1 MSRSTVSTLKLRQ
14 LTKRRKKLKDEYES
28 AQRRLQEEIRQLEQ
42 QSEAEEQKF
51 FYKAIKKIGF
61 APEDR
66 AVLVGGLIVIKEK
79 VAAGDAEAIND
90 YISKYNDFISN
101 PRNGIKHEL
110 HEDNAVTDGIPEAE
124 DGEQEP

>member
-1 MSRSTVSTLKLRQ
+1 M
-14 LTKRRKKLKDEYES
+14 
-28 AQRRLQEEIRQLEQ
+28 QEEIRQLEQ

-79 VAAGDAEAIND
+79 VAAGDADAINE
-90 YISKYNDFISN
+90 YIARYNGFISN
-101 PRNGIKHEL
+101 PKNGIKDEL
-110 HEDNAVTDGIPEAE
+110 HEDNAVEEDLPEAE

>member
-14 LTKRRKKLKDEYES
+14 LTKRRQKLKDEYES

-66 AVLVGGLIVIKEK
+66 AVLIGGLIVIKEK
-79 VAAGDAEAIND
+79 VTEGDADAIND
-90 YISKYNDFISN
+90 YISKY
-101 PRNGIKHEL
+101 K
-110 HEDNAVTDGIPEAE
+110 
-124 DGEQEP
+124 

>member
-14 LTKRRKKLKDEYES
+14 LTKRRQKLKDEYES

-61 APEDR
+61 VPEDR
-66 AVLVGGLIVIKEK
+66 AVLVGGLLVIKEK
-79 VAAGDAEAIND
+79 VSTGDAEAIND
-90 YISKYNDFISN
+90 YIARYNDFISN
-101 PRNGIKHEL
+101 PKNGIKDEL
-110 HEDNAVTDGIPEAE
+110 HADSAVTDEVAEAE